1 MIKIKRTPIGIET
14 LDSMIGGGVIK
25 NSVNLIAGGAGTGK
39 TIFAMQFLVNG
50 IKKYNEPG
58 IYITFEEKKRKTYAD
73 MLSFGWD
80 LAKYEAQG
88 KFIYLEYTPEQVKQ
102 VLVEGGGVIEPIL
115 EKIKA
120 KRIVIDSITSFSF
133 LYYH

>member
-1 MIKIKRTPIGIET
+1 
-14 LDSMIGGGVIK
+14 
-25 NSVNLIAGGAGTGK
+25 
-39 TIFAMQFLVNG
+39 
-50 IKKYNEPG
+50 
-58 IYITFEEKKRKTYAD
+58 

-102 VLVEGGGVIEPIL
+102 VLVEGGGIIEPII

-120 KRIVIDSITSFSF
+120 KRLTVFIP
-133 LYYH
+133 